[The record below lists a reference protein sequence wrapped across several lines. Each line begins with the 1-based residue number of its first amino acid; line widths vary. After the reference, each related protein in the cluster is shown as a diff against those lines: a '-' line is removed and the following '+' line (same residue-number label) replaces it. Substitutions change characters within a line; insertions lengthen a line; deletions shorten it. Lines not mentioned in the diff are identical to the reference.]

1 MASISVGLIDQ
12 LHPAI
17 EAAVVRVLPADWTI
31 RFAASAAAV
40 DRAAALAEAEVAF
53 VVGAP
58 VDADLLAAAPRLRLI
73 QKLGAGIDKIDR
85 AVCERRG
92 IAIARLA
99 GGNAIPVAEHTVML
113 MLAAL
118 RRLPLIDRR
127 TRAGAWDKE
136 EARGINRHLH
146 GKNVGIVGF
155 GAIGRA
161 VAGLL
166 TSFGV
171 RLAYYDPVAAPDD
184 VAAALGI
191 AQYDLDPLLAWADV
205 VSLHLPLLP
214 ETRGLIGADRIAR
227 MKPGAVLVNCA
238 RGGLVDE
245 AALHGALVDGHL
257 FAAALDTF
265 AAEPPVG
272 SPLLGHERTVVTPHL
287 AGATVDNFEAVL
299 HRAAANAAAY
309 LAGGTLPPAD
319 AAYMPALVVS
329 KNAI

>member
-1 MASISVGLIDQ
+1 MAGISVGLIDQ
-12 LHPAI
+12 FHPAI
-17 EAAVVRVLPADWTI
+17 AAAVTRVLPADWTI
-31 RFAASAAAV
+31 RLAASAAPA
-40 DRAAALAEAEVAF
+40 DRAAALADAEVAF

-58 VDADLLAAAPRLRLI
+58 VDAELLAAAPRLRLI

-99 GGNAIPVAEHTVML
+99 GGNAIPVAEHAVMM
-113 MLAAL
+113 MLAAM

-161 VAGLL
+161 VATLL
-166 TSFGV
+166 GSFGV
-171 RLAYYDPVAAPDD
+171 HLAYFDPVAAPAG
-184 VAAALGI
+184 VAAGLSVTRL
-191 AQYDLDPLLAWADV
+191 DLDPLLEWADV

-227 MKPGAVLVNCA
+227 MKPGAILVNCA

-245 AALHGALVDGHL
+245 AALHAALVDGHL

-272 SPLLGHERTVVTPHL
+272 SPLLTHERTVVTPHL

-299 HRAAANAAAY
+299 RRAAANAADY
-309 LAGGTLPPAD
+309 LAGRGLPAAD
-319 AAYMPALVVS
+319 AAFIPPLARS
-329 KNAI
+329 